1 MVTEPTL
8 PYTSEIAAAREMSE
22 KQQAKL
28 SSPTMQFILK
38 YGPTSGL
45 HDYTFH
51 SMLGRVIA
59 EHTGEEVYD
68 KGFDLYFR

>member
-28 SSPTMQFILK
+28 SPTMQFILK
-38 YGPTSGL
+38 YGPTTGL